1 MSRLFYPEMGYSR
14 LRFMGSVM
22 TTRTPTPANNVMP
35 QVLRAARLATELSQA
50 DLARRLRKPQSFV
63 SKIETGERSLNV
75 VEFAIIARA
84 IGVDPL
90 ALFAEVIEALPQ
102 GAAL

>member
-1 MSRLFYPEMGYSR
+1 
-14 LRFMGSVM
+14 M
-22 TTRTPTPANNVMP
+22 TTQIPIPVNNITP

-50 DLARRLRKPQSFV
+50 DLARRLGKPQSFV

-84 IGVDPL
+84 IGVNPL
-90 ALFAEVIEALPQ
+90 ALFAEVTRALPANA
-102 GAAL
+102 GL

>member
-1 MSRLFYPEMGYSR
+1 MK
-14 LRFMGSVM
+14 
-22 TTRTPTPANNVMP
+22 TRIPMAVNNVMP
-35 QVLRAARLATELSQA
+35 PVLRAARLATELSQA

-90 ALFAEVIEALPQ
+90 ALFAEVMEALPQ
-102 GAAL
+102 NAEL